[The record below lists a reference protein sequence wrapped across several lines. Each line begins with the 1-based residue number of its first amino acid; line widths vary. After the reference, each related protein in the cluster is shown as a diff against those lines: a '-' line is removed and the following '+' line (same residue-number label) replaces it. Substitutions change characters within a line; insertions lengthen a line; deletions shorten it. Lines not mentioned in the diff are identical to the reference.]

1 MSSRART
8 QLRRAALA
16 VAASSLLL
24 FGCHKSA
31 PKSRFPEPQ
40 RPVAPIVSP
49 RYLNEDARD
58 RVGEASTVM
67 RLAGI
72 QNGMWVADV
81 GAGEGYYTVR
91 LAPLVGKK
99 GRVLAQDIVPETVS
113 SLAARVTR
121 ERLDNVAVKLG
132 LPNDPKLPAV
142 SFDRVFLIH
151 MYHEVQRPSEFL
163 WNLRGSLKADGRV
176 VVVDADRPTSRHGT
190 PPKLLICEF
199 GTVGFRLTKFE
210 RLPDFESYF
219 AEFEA
224 RGPRPLPEEIPVCP
238 A

>member
-1 MSSRART
+1 MSSRALT
-8 QLRRAALA
+8 LIGGAAK
-16 VAASSLLL
+16 AAAAFTLLL
-24 FGCHKSA
+24 SGCHKSA
-31 PKSRFPEPQ
+31 PQSRFPDPQ

-72 QNGMWVADV
+72 QEGMWVADV

-99 GRVLAQDIVPETVS
+99 GRVLAQDIVPDTVS
-113 SLAARVTR
+113 ALAARVTR

-132 LPNDPKLPAV
+132 MANDPKLPAA
-142 SFDRVFLIH
+142 SFDRIFLIH

-163 WNLRGSLKADGRV
+163 WNVRGSLKTDGRV

-199 GTVGFRLTKFE
+199 GAVGFRLTKFE

-224 RGPRPLPEEIPVCP
+224 RGPRPLPEDIPVCP